1 MQRPDGVPVPPV
13 SAPISPTGRRNPHS
27 KDPKGRGRPRR
38 VTWDTQR
45 FNLRAED
52 LIIETFG
59 GLENRTAVITHKP
72 SGITVEG
79 HNPDFPG
86 SRLAARKEA
95 MFNLMEK
102 LEELEN
108 QE

>member
-1 MQRPDGVPVPPV
+1 MQRPDGAPVPPV

-45 FNLRAED
+45 FNVRAED
-52 LIIETFG
+52 LIIETTG
-59 GLENRTAVITHKP
+59 AQTHARCVITHKP
-72 SGITVEG
+72 TGITVEG
-79 HNPDFPG
+79 HNPEFPG
-86 SRLAARKEA
+86 SPLAARKEA
-95 MFNLMEK
+95 MFLLVEK